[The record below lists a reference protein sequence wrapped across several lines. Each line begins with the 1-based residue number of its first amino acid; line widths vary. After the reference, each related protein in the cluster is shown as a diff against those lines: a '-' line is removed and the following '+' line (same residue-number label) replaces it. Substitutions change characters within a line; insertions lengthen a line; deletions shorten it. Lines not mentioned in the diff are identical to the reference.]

1 MTQTACA
8 ADSDRGQW
16 SSRFGFVLA
25 SVGGAIGLGNVW
37 KFPYVT
43 GQYGGASFL
52 IVFLIALTFIA
63 LPVLMTEFAIGRNTQ
78 LNYTGALRKLLP
90 GTKWHL
96 VGIMGVIAL
105 IIILSFYFGIAGWTL
120 AYFFKSI
127 SGSYA
132 AQSQDLIAA
141 DFGGFLNSPA
151 TLVFWQFV
159 MVAITAWV
167 VIRGINNGI
176 EKICRV
182 LLPLLFFM
190 ILALAIRACT
200 LPGAM
205 AGIEFYLKPDWSK
218 LNGEAV
224 LAALGQAF
232 FTLGVGCGNLVIYGS
247 YLKRD
252 KSIGS
257 SAAMV
262 AGGDTLAAVL
272 MGFIIFPAAFAF
284 GINPESAGPP
294 LVFMTLPSVFAQ
306 MNQGMLFA
314 SAFYLCLFF
323 ACLTSTMCILEGIV
337 GYVIDEWQ
345 WQRKKATLAVCTLV
359 FVLGVFQMLSFGPL
373 SDFKV
378 FNKTI
383 FELSDFFVSN
393 LLLPLGGLMMTIFAG
408 WWWKDRLVEE
418 INIGEGLKIDSLY
431 VWCVRI
437 LVPLAITGIF
447 LQQLGLINL

>member
-1 MTQTACA
+1 MSEASA
-8 ADSDRGQW
+8 VNSDRGQW

-52 IVFLIALTFIA
+52 VIFLIALVFIA
-63 LPVLMTEFAIGRNTQ
+63 VPVLMTEFAIGRNTQ
-78 LNYTGALRKLLP
+78 LNYTGALKKLLP
-90 GTKWHL
+90 GTNWHYL
-96 VGIMGVIAL
+96 GIMGVIAL

-132 AQSQDLIAA
+132 AQSQELIVEG
-141 DFGGFLNSPA
+141 FVGFLNSPL

-159 MVAITAWV
+159 MVSITAYI
-167 VIRGINNGI
+167 VIQGVSGGI
-176 EKICRV
+176 EKICKI
-182 LLPLLFFM
+182 LLPLLFVM
-190 ILALAIRACT
+190 IIILGIRACT
-200 LPGAM
+200 LPGAT

-218 LNGEAV
+218 INGEAI

-252 KSIGS
+252 KTIGS
-257 SAAMV
+257 STAMV
-262 AGGDTLAAVL
+262 AGGDTLAALL

-294 LVFMTLPSVFAQ
+294 LVFMTLPTVFAQ
-306 MNQGMLFA
+306 MSQGMLFA
-314 SAFYLCLFF
+314 TAFYLCLFF

-337 GYVIDEWQ
+337 GYLIDEWH
-345 WQRKKATLAVCTLV
+345 WQRKKATLSICS
-359 FVLGVFQMLSFGPL
+359 FIFILGVFQMLSFGPL
-373 SDFKV
+373 SELKLFD
-378 FNKTI
+378 KTI

-393 LLLPLGGLMMTIFAG
+393 ILLPLGGLLMTLFAG
-408 WWWKDRLVEE
+408 WWWKDRLLEE
-418 INIGEGLKIDSLY
+418 INLGEGLKIEKLY
-431 VWCVRI
+431 VICVRY
-437 LVPLAITGIF
+437 LVPLAIAAIF
-447 LQQLGLINL
+447 LQQLGIISL